1 MFFKT
6 RAEKNHLFSEDL
18 NPKDRQEPDSLLYW
32 RQLRN
37 WKRSQGGISAPC
49 CSKAERS
56 TGLCRGQERGQD
68 GLAPALPEG
77 SEEKGQSWVQAAP
90 GRSRAQT
97 DLPGTQLHFII
108 NRKFSCMVLGW
119 IFQRSSLIFG
129 CNFQAS
135 LES

>member
-37 WKRSQGGISAPC
+37 WKRSQGGISAPY
-49 CSKAERS
+49 CSKAEWS
-56 TGLCRGQERGQD
+56 TGLCRGQD

-108 NRKFSCMVLGW
+108 NRKFSCMVLRL
-119 IFQRSSLIFG
+119 IFQHSSLIFC
-129 CNFQAS
+129 CNFQGS
-135 LES
+135 LDS